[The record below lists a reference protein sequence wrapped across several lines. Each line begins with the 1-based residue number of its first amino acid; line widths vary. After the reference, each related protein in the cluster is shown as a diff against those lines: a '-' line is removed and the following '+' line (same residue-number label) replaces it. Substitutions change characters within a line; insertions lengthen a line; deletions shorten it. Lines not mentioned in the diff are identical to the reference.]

1 MKTLV
6 ALGFSSLAI
15 PRKIERG
22 RFIVTSMTGNA
33 NFTTPS
39 PTLASITT
47 AINALETAHITAQGG
62 GADDT
67 AAMYAKELA
76 LDLLIKS
83 LGGYV
88 EGIANA
94 SPLNAETIILSAGM
108 NVKAKGVKASPDFDV
123 QITGNPGEVLLIHS
137 GVARGSI
144 EFQMSTDS
152 SNESNWQ
159 AIYSGTRGRFTKGG
173 LTSGTRYYFRST
185 VIDKSG
191 KNPWS
196 PVLNTIVL

>member
-15 PRKIERG
+15 PKKIETG

-33 NFTTPS
+33 SFTAPS
-39 PTLASITT
+39 PTLASVTT
-47 AINALETAHITAQGG
+47 AINGLETAHITAQGG

-94 SPLNAETIILSAGM
+94 SPLNAEAIILSAGM
-108 NVKAKGVKASPDFDV
+108 NVKNKGVKANPDFDV

-137 GVARGSI
+137 GVTRGSI
-144 EFQMSTDS
+144 EFQMSTDI
-152 SNESNWQ
+152 SNASNWQ
-159 AIYSGTRGRFTKGG
+159 SIYSGTRGRFTKDG

-185 VIDKSG
+185 VIDKNG